1 MSCNH
6 LTSISTM
13 SSHRPSLRQQLLRQL
28 GHARI
33 NRASPTTAQPRSRA
47 NQRAQVST
55 TPAADKPQSKVEH
68 ERLHRTVRALLQ
80 TMDRQTDRQTDSNRI
95 DGSGLAWQLW
105 QLATVI

>member
-1 MSCNH
+1 MSRNH
-6 LTSISTM
+6 LTSIVAV
-13 SSHRPSLRQQLLRQL
+13 SHRPSLRQQLLRQL

-33 NRASPTTAQPRSRA
+33 NRASPTTATAQPRSRA

-80 TMDRQTDRQTDSNRI
+80 IRQTDGQTDSNRI
-95 DGSGLAWQLW
+95 DGSGLVWQLW